1 MYTVPLGVP
10 SLLRGRSTLI
20 LEVWPGGTA
29 RWNNGRSVHGGGEGG
44 GGRRQHQRA
53 KQMQM
58 KQMDS
63 LGDRRKSTV
72 SLTRSA
78 HPRTNPCYTKHLS
91 LSLSLLLGYDLMP
104 SLPFI
109 RFPVPQRETVA
120 RALASPSIFLIYALY
135 TNLCTIQSLL
145 IPRNN
150 GRAISRENFQFLLD
164 KNPVPG

>member
-91 LSLSLLLGYDLMP
+91 LSLSYSATTLC
-104 SLPFI
+104 LPC
-109 RFPVPQRETVA
+109 P
-120 RALASPSIFLIYALY
+120 LSASPYRREKPWPVL
-135 TNLCTIQSLL
+135 SLL
-145 IPRNN
+145 PPSFSFTLYIPTYARYN
-150 GRAISRENFQFLLD
+150 RC
-164 KNPVPG
+164 